1 MSLVFKKL
9 ILMTNTKNSTDES
22 NLSSSKKNDQKDD
35 QFLKLLSTQLHDQFF
50 LVELKPKDV
59 ISKTCIQFLI
69 EKISF
74 EDINTEIPTAE
85 SDKINTISTLLQHMK
100 SFISEVSSFLDNL
113 TIDSEGPSLNHA
125 YVVLNSKQTWG
136 EFKNKF
142 YDEIKCLIKK
152 IEEIEE
158 KGAIGLEHLAEKKFI
173 INSFLYH
180 NYYHLG
186 QLRMMVEYITKPSRK
201 NVEIIIEKQ
210 KIRIKTES

>member
-1 MSLVFKKL
+1 MTKSKNL
-9 ILMTNTKNSTDES
+9 INES
-22 NLSSSKKNDQKDD
+22 NLSSPKNNNQKQDQS
-35 QFLKLLSTQLHDQFF
+35 LKLLSTQLHDQVF

-59 ISKTCIQFLI
+59 ISKTCIQ
-69 EKISF
+69 
-74 EDINTEIPTAE
+74 
-85 SDKINTISTLLQHMK
+85 LQ
-100 SFISEVSSFLDNL
+100 IDNP
-113 TIDSEGPSLNHA
+113 TIDNEGPSLNHA
-125 YVVLNSKQTWG
+125 YVVLNSKETWG

-142 YDEIKCLIKK
+142 YDDIKFLIKK

-158 KGAIGLEHLAEKKFI
+158 KGTIGLEHLAEKKFI

>member
-1 MSLVFKKL
+1 
-9 ILMTNTKNSTDES
+9 MTNSKNLTNES
-22 NLSSSKKNDQKDD
+22 NLSSPKNNDQKQD
-35 QFLKLLSTQLHDQFF
+35 QSLKLLSTQLHDQVF

-59 ISKTCIQFLI
+59 ISKTCIQLQI

-74 EDINTEIPTAE
+74 KDINIEIPTAE

-100 SFISEVSSFLDNL
+100 SFISEVTSFLDNP
-113 TIDSEGPSLNHA
+113 TIDNEGPSLNHA
-125 YVVLNSKQTWG
+125 YVVLNSKETWG

-142 YDEIKCLIKK
+142 YDDIKFLIKK

-158 KGAIGLEHLAEKKFI
+158 KGTIGLEHLAEKKFI

>member
-1 MSLVFKKL
+1 
-9 ILMTNTKNSTDES
+9 MTKSKNLTNES
-22 NLSSSKKNDQKDD
+22 NLSSPKNNDQKQD
-35 QFLKLLSTQLHDQFF
+35 QSLKLLSTQLHDQVF

-59 ISKTCIQFLI
+59 ISKTCIQLQI

-74 EDINTEIPTAE
+74 KDINIEIPTAE

-100 SFISEVSSFLDNL
+100 SFISEVTSFLDNP
-113 TIDSEGPSLNHA
+113 TIDNEGPSLNHA
-125 YVVLNSKQTWG
+125 YVLLNSKETWG

-142 YDEIKCLIKK
+142 YDDIKFLIKK

-158 KGAIGLEHLAEKKFI
+158 KGTIGLEHLAEKKFI

>member
-1 MSLVFKKL
+1 
-9 ILMTNTKNSTDES
+9 MTNTKNSTDES

>member
-1 MSLVFKKL
+1 
-9 ILMTNTKNSTDES
+9 MTKSKNLTNES
-22 NLSSSKKNDQKDD
+22 NLSSPKNNDQKQD
-35 QFLKLLSTQLHDQFF
+35 QSLKLLSTQLHDQVF

-59 ISKTCIQFLI
+59 ISKTCIQLQI

-74 EDINTEIPTAE
+74 KDINIEIPTAE

-100 SFISEVSSFLDNL
+100 SFISEVTSFLDNP
-113 TIDSEGPSLNHA
+113 TIDNEGPSLNHA
-125 YVVLNSKQTWG
+125 YVVLNSKETWG

-142 YDEIKCLIKK
+142 YDDIKFLIKK

-158 KGAIGLEHLAEKKFI
+158 KGTIGLEHLAEKKFI

>member
-1 MSLVFKKL
+1 
-9 ILMTNTKNSTDES
+9 MTNSKNLTNES
-22 NLSSSKKNDQKDD
+22 NLSSPKNNDQKQD
-35 QFLKLLSTQLHDQFF
+35 QSLKLLSTQLHDQVF

-59 ISKTCIQFLI
+59 ISKTCIQLQI

-74 EDINTEIPTAE
+74 KDINTEIPTAE

-100 SFISEVSSFLDNL
+100 SFISEVTSFLDNP
-113 TIDSEGPSLNHA
+113 TIDNEGPSLNHA
-125 YVVLNSKQTWG
+125 YVVLNSKETWG

-142 YDEIKCLIKK
+142 YDDIKFLIKK

-158 KGAIGLEHLAEKKFI
+158 KGTIGLEHLAEKKFI

>member
-1 MSLVFKKL
+1 
-9 ILMTNTKNSTDES
+9 MTNSKNLTNES
-22 NLSSSKKNDQKDD
+22 NLSSPKNNDQKQD
-35 QFLKLLSTQLHDQFF
+35 QSLKLLSTQLHDQVF

-59 ISKTCIQFLI
+59 ISKTCIQFQI

-100 SFISEVSSFLDNL
+100 SFISEVTSFLDNP
-113 TIDSEGPSLNHA
+113 TIDNEGPSLNHA
-125 YVVLNSKQTWG
+125 YVVLNSKETWG

-142 YDEIKCLIKK
+142 YDDIKFLIKK

-158 KGAIGLEHLAEKKFI
+158 KGTIGLEHLAEKKFI

>member
-1 MSLVFKKL
+1 
-9 ILMTNTKNSTDES
+9 MTNNKNLTNES
-22 NLSSSKKNDQKDD
+22 NLSSPKNNDQKQD
-35 QFLKLLSTQLHDQFF
+35 QSLKLLSTQLHDQVF

-59 ISKTCIQFLI
+59 ISKTCIQFQI

-100 SFISEVSSFLDNL
+100 SFISEVTSFLDNP
-113 TIDSEGPSLNHA
+113 TIDNEGPSLNHA
-125 YVVLNSKQTWG
+125 YVVLNSKETWG

-142 YDEIKCLIKK
+142 YDDIKFLIKK

-158 KGAIGLEHLAEKKFI
+158 KGTIGLEHLAEKKFI

>member
-1 MSLVFKKL
+1 
-9 ILMTNTKNSTDES
+9 MTKSKNLTNE
-22 NLSSSKKNDQKDD
+22 SSSSSPKNNDQKQD
-35 QFLKLLSTQLHDQFF
+35 QSLKLLSTQLHDQVF

-59 ISKTCIQFLI
+59 ISKTCIQLQI

-74 EDINTEIPTAE
+74 EDINIEIPTAE

-100 SFISEVSSFLDNL
+100 SFISEVSSFIDNP
-113 TIDSEGPSLNHA
+113 TIDNRGPSLNHA
-125 YVVLNSKQTWG
+125 YVVLNSKETWG

>member
-1 MSLVFKKL
+1 
-9 ILMTNTKNSTDES
+9 MTNTKNSTDES

-158 KGAIGLEHLAEKKFI
+158 KGAIGLENLAEKKFI